1 MPAVRVARE
10 GWLVNDDLVR
20 YMNAAIGE
28 GRNFLVED
36 SAWAVDFAPSGELL
50 KINETITRRRF
61 ADTLEII
68 AQRGPSAFYESPIA
82 ESMIR
87 AIQAANGTMT
97 LEDLRNYTVAIREP
111 VSMRYGDYL
120 LRSNSLPSSGPVAM

>member
-36 SAWAVDFAPSGELL
+36 PAWAVDFAPNGELL
-50 KINETITRRRF
+50 TINETITRRRF

-68 AQRGPSAFYESPIA
+68 AQRGPSAFYEGPIA

-87 AIQAANGTMT
+87 AIRAANGTMT

-111 VSMRYGDYL
+111 VSMRYGDFDL
-120 LRSNSLPSSGPVAM
+120 HSNSLPSSGPVAM